1 MTDTKILLE
10 HLQEY
15 SKQLSAHLL
24 VLEERHETLGA
35 AWAALREVYEGTGAE
50 VFAEAFEAAS
60 GRLRD
65 YSTAGAD
72 FPAARQRG
80 RKTARHRRGQP
91 GSVKCSPATC

>member
-15 SKQLSAHLL
+15 SKQLSGHLL

-65 YSTAGAD
+65 YATAGAEISRLL
-72 FPAARQRG
+72 AREVEKLRVIDVVN
-80 RKTARHRRGQP
+80 P
-91 GSVKCSPATC
+91 GV